1 MGQDLLV
8 ETRLALLVGA
18 LVESPRHEDHLPVM
32 SPADVRM
39 RLPFYRWTP
48 GNDKEEKSQTEL
60 FQADV
65 NRLIARGLVR
75 RLGTESTDLVQLT
88 IPEKPE
94 RLFLEEEEH
103 QAMAQ
108 ARLILRPDAG
118 PPLIS
123 PYRLSVSF
131 GEDQTI
137 ADNAMDV
144 AWAVARY
151 LEEMGGQIEIA
162 ALAEYLEAQG
172 IPHASRVA
180 NKAFTILDY
189 TSEHLALDA
198 MDPGLEFEGTN
209 RKNSGILIQ
218 PGEPPRQ
225 RENRRHSHGGLN
237 GISRQAYTPDEA
249 RERLELIAEG
259 LAPDSPLSDELKGP
273 LRSAKYKISDWLH
286 LVTSPRGIP

>member
-1 MGQDLLV
+1 ML

-18 LVESPRHEDHLPVM
+18 LVESPHRVDHLPVI
-32 SPADVRM
+32 SPVEVRM

-48 GNDKEEKSQTEL
+48 GNDREEKSQTEL

-65 NRLIARGLVR
+65 NRLIDRGLVR
-75 RLGTESTDLVQLT
+75 RLDVDATETIQLT

-108 ARLILRPDAG
+108 ARRILRPDAG

-123 PYRLSVSF
+123 PYRLSVSI
-131 GEDQTI
+131 GEDQSI

-151 LEEMGGQIEIA
+151 LEEMGGRITIA

-180 NKAFTILDY
+180 NKAFKILDF
-189 TSEHLALDA
+189 TSEYLALDA

-209 RKNSGILIQ
+209 RRNSGVLIQ

-225 RENRRHSHGGLN
+225 RENRRHSYGGLN

-259 LAPDSPLSDELKGP
+259 LAPDGPLSDELKGP
-273 LRSAKYKISDWLH
+273 LRSAEYKINAWLH
-286 LVTSPRGIP
+286 LVTSTLNPP